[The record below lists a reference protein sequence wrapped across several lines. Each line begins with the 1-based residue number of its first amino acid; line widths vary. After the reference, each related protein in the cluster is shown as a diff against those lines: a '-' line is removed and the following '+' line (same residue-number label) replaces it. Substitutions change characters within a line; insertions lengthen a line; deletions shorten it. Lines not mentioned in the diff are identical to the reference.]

1 MSEDRQLLEQ
11 SIRYFRSLGFELSP
25 PILYELRFE
34 YAMEWLAE
42 QIQEQYGVQITVGAD
57 RSPKPLNDE
66 VRVLLLHLVQE
77 LLANLVKRTRPNKVA
92 VLISRIDS
100 NMRLT
105 IENDGCEADL
115 GAESPL
121 SSPDDPRLFSIKE
134 RLQYLGGSLE
144 VELGPGHSTLTSLM
158 VPLMEKSTKKAE
170 AKLENR
176 VEERI
181 AAMVKP
187 DESLIDEISQQRLAE
202 ETLRESEERYY
213 RLLELFPEAL
223 VIYSEGRIVYV
234 NPAGLRLFGAES
246 PNQIIGKSILDVV
259 HPDYR
264 EIMQDRASLVEKGL
278 ETIPLQEKKFLRLDG
293 KPIDVEIV
301 GISITYLR
309 KPAAQIIAKNI
320 SERIKTENALRESEQ
335 RLANFIDFL
344 PDATLAIDREGKV
357 IAWNKA
363 VEEMT
368 GVKAENMLGKGNYEY
383 ALPFYGERRPIL
395 IDLAFKPQDE
405 IATYPKVKRE
415 GLSLSADTYFPMVR
429 GSEAYLYEKASI
441 LRDSK
446 GNIIGAIESIRDI
459 TDGLKAEADRLRF
472 SKVESFAVFAAGIA
486 QDFNTIL
493 TAIQENISLAMSDG
507 KLERKVRDRLTRA
520 EKACLQAQN
529 LSEQLLIFARGRTP
543 NKTPVS
549 IANLLKESVTLTL
562 SGSKSRCEA
571 SIPDD
576 IWSVEADEG
585 QINQVIG
592 NMLLN
597 ADQAMPEGG
606 VIKIRAENILAE
618 GEPDLPISKGK
629 YAKLT
634 FADAGSGISPK
645 HLDKIFD
652 PYFSENQKGAVG
664 LGLAMAYSIIKN
676 HSGYIKVESQVGVG
690 TTFHIYLP
698 AMEHETPADEHE
710 TAKLAMGVGEGSGDG
725 L

>member
-1 MSEDRQLLEQ
+1 
-11 SIRYFRSLGFELSP
+11 
-25 PILYELRFE
+25 
-34 YAMEWLAE
+34 
-42 QIQEQYGVQITVGAD
+42 
-57 RSPKPLNDE
+57 
-66 VRVLLLHLVQE
+66 VQE
-77 LLANLVKRTRPNKVA
+77 LLANLVKRARPNKVT

-100 NMRLT
+100 NLRLT

-115 GAESPL
+115 SAVSPL

-134 RLQYLGGSLE
+134 RLQHLGGSLK
-144 VELGPGHSTLTSLM
+144 VELGPGPSTLMSLM
-158 VPLMEKSTKKAE
+158 VPLMEKSTNKAK

-181 AAMVKP
+181 AAMAEP

-202 ETLRESEERYY
+202 ETLQESEERYY

-223 VIYSEGRIVYV
+223 VIYGEGRIVYV
-234 NPAGLRLFGAES
+234 NPAALRLFGAEI
-246 PNQIIGKSILDVV
+246 PNQIIGKSISDVV

-264 EIMQDRASLVEKGL
+264 EIMQDQASLVEKGL
-278 ETIPLQEKKFLRLDG
+278 EAIRLQEKKFLRLDG
-293 KPIDVEIV
+293 EAIDVEIV
-301 GISITYLR
+301 GMSTTYLR
-309 KPAAQIIAKNI
+309 KPAVQIIVKDI
-320 SERIKTENALRESEQ
+320 SARIITENARRETEQ

-344 PDATLAIDREGKV
+344 PDATLVIDREGRV

-395 IDLAFKPQDE
+395 LDLAFKPQEE
-405 IATYPKVKRE
+405 IANYPDVKQE
-415 GLSLSADTYFPMVR
+415 GLSLSAETYFPMVR
-429 GSEAYLYEKASI
+429 GTKAYLHEKASI
-441 LRDSK
+441 LRDSE

-459 TDGLKAEADRLRF
+459 TDRLQAEADRLQF
-472 SKVESFAVFAAGIA
+472 GKVESLGTMAAGIG
-486 QDFNTIL
+486 QDFNRIL
-493 TAIQENISLAMSDG
+493 TAIQENIGLAMSDD
-507 KLERKVRDRLTRA
+507 KLEPAVRDGLTRVG
-520 EKACLQAQN
+520 KACLQGQD
-529 LSEQLLIFARGRTP
+529 LSEELLIFARGRTP

-549 IANLLKESVTLTL
+549 IANLLKESVALTL
-562 SGSKSRCEA
+562 SGSKSHCEA

-585 QINQVIG
+585 QISQAIG
-592 NMLLN
+592 KILLN

-606 VIKIRAENILAE
+606 VIKIRAENILAA
-618 GEPDLPISKGK
+618 GEPDLPTSQGK

-634 FADAGSGISPK
+634 FADEGGGISPK
-645 HLDKIFD
+645 YLDKIFD
-652 PYFSENQKGAVG
+652 PYFFNNQKGSG

-698 AMEHETPADEHE
+698 AMEKGTPADEHE
-710 TAKLAMGVGEGSGDG
+710 PAKIGNGVEEGSGG
-725 L
+725 